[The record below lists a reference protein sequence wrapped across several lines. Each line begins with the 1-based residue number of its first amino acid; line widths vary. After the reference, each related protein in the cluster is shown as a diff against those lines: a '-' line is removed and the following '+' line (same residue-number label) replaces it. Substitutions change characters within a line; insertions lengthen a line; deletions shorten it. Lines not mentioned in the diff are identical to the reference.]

1 MSLTMKE
8 KWERR
13 IIPFLM
19 ETLGGILVAVA
30 LDSFAVNAEFPLTGF
45 SGIALIFNRL
55 FGLPLGATIVVLN
68 IPLAL
73 LCYKLLGKGFFFRSI
88 RCMIISSFFI
98 DYIGPMFPAYDG
110 DRLLAALCTGV
121 IMGIGYALIYMQN
134 SSTGGADFMV
144 MALKSLHPHLSLGKL
159 IFLTDFVIVM
169 AGGILFKDVDGVI
182 YGMIVNFIFSAVID
196 KVMYGANAG
205 KLTLIVTDH
214 GDKISQTI
222 EDTCHR
228 GSTLIKAAGGQS
240 GGPGFLHGGAGIQR
254 GTWRRLQVHPDG

>member
-159 IFLTDFVIVM
+159 VFPSEP
-169 AGGILFKDVDGVI
+169 VDISIPGSLCMLGWPWSRLPSFRSVVSSSFGK
-182 YGMIVNFIFSAVID
+182 YPFSARAA
-196 KVMYGANAG
+196 YWTGAACPLESTNLSLPFICG
-205 KLTLIVTDH
+205 FF
-214 GDKISQTI
+214 GSMFISP
-222 EDTCHR
+222 
-228 GSTLIKAAGGQS
+228 K
-240 GGPGFLHGGAGIQR
+240 
-254 GTWRRLQVHPDG
+254 

>member
-73 LCYKLLGKGFFFRSI
+73 LCYSCWERDF
-88 RCMIISSFFI
+88 SSV
-98 DYIGPMFPAYDG
+98 
-110 DRLLAALCTGV
+110 L
-121 IMGIGYALIYMQN
+121 
-134 SSTGGADFMV
+134 
-144 MALKSLHPHLSLGKL
+144 
-159 IFLTDFVIVM
+159 
-169 AGGILFKDVDGVI
+169 
-182 YGMIVNFIFSAVID
+182 SAV
-196 KVMYGANAG
+196 
-205 KLTLIVTDH
+205 
-214 GDKISQTI
+214 
-222 EDTCHR
+222 
-228 GSTLIKAAGGQS
+228 
-240 GGPGFLHGGAGIQR
+240 
-254 GTWRRLQVHPDG
+254 

>member
-73 LCYKLLGKGFFFRSI
+73 LCYKLLGKGFLPFYPLY
-88 RCMIISSFFI
+88 
-98 DYIGPMFPAYDG
+98 DY
-110 DRLLAALCTGV
+110 
-121 IMGIGYALIYMQN
+121 
-134 SSTGGADFMV
+134 
-144 MALKSLHPHLSLGKL
+144 
-159 IFLTDFVIVM
+159 
-169 AGGILFKDVDGVI
+169 LF
-182 YGMIVNFIFSAVID
+182 
-196 KVMYGANAG
+196 
-205 KLTLIVTDH
+205 
-214 GDKISQTI
+214 
-222 EDTCHR
+222 
-228 GSTLIKAAGGQS
+228 
-240 GGPGFLHGGAGIQR
+240 FLHRLYRADVPGI
-254 GTWRRLQVHPDG
+254 